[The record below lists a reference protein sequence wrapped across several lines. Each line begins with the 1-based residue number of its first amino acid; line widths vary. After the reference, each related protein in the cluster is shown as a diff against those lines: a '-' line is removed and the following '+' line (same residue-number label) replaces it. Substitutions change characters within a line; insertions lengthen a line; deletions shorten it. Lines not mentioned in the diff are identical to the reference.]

1 MDKRTM
7 SDGGDSLEWT
17 LRLDPETPRRRY
29 TVLAIALLAGL
40 AGLLL
45 FNPLLSVIAIAVVV
59 LSAAEL
65 FFPVKYCLDGKGAR
79 AKCGLSVTALDWA
92 DVRRVLPM
100 PDGVR
105 LSPLEKPSRLDEFR
119 GVYLRFSDNEEEVSG
134 KIRTFWHGDAS
145 TLDGGTD
152 RAGDGGPAGQA
163 GDASPESEA

>member
-1 MDKRTM
+1 M
-7 SDGGDSLEWT
+7 SEGADSLEWT

-29 TVLAIALLAGL
+29 TVLAIALMAGL

-45 FNPLLSVIAIAVVV
+45 FNPLLSLIAFAVVV

-65 FFPVKYCLDGKGAR
+65 FFPVKYRLDAQGAR
-79 AKCGLSVTALDWA
+79 AKCGLSVTAVAWS
-92 DVRRVLPM
+92 DVKRVLPM

-134 KIRTFWHGDAS
+134 KIRTFWHGDPS

-152 RAGDGGPAGQA
+152 RAGDGGSADQA
-163 GDASPESEA
+163 GDAGPQPKV

>member
-1 MDKRTM
+1 M
-7 SDGGDSLEWT
+7 SDPDDSLEWT
-17 LRLDPETPRRRY
+17 FRLDPESPKRRIMVV
-29 TVLAIALLAGL
+29 TIALMAGL
-40 AGLLL
+40 AGLML
-45 FNPLLSVIAIAVVV
+45 NGPLLSLIGIVVVV

-65 FFPVKYCLDGKGAR
+65 FFPVKYRLDGQGAR

-134 KIRTFWHGDAS
+134 KIRSFWHGDAS
-145 TLDGGTD
+145 TMDGGTD
-152 RAGDGGPAGQA
+152 GAGDGGAADQA
-163 GDASPESEA
+163 GDAGP